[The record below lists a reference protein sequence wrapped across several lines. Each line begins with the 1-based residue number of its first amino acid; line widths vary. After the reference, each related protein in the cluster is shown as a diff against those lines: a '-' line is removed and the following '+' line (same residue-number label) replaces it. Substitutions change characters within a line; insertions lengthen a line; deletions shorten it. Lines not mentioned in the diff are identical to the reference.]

1 MLLRRYSLLRF
12 VDQNVAHICAVSQLV
27 VNTVALF
34 IGGFLRPDPL
44 LGLGFGE
51 LWLWLWL
58 LGAIFLIFVIFGQT
72 ASR

>member
-51 LWLWLWL
+51 LWLWL
-58 LGAIFLIFVIFGQT
+58 LGAIFLIFVVFGQT